1 MKCKHAFA
9 NNDGGEWCDKH
20 HIYELT
26 EMDCKRCKLREEHME
41 KNLRLV
47 DIDELVAR
55 LNKMRVYPTNGMA
68 EAIGS
73 YLYGKNEVINYVVDM
88 LTHLP
93 EIKQEDPKNIALS
106 QKEVVKEPKKEK
118 ISEKVAKRK
127 TKTVE
132 EHKKAKRVNTSN
144 IDVSYLVSRKQRG
157 LTYKQLGEEFGI
169 SQSTAHRLYNDYIN
183 QFNKKGDT
191 K

>member
-1 MKCKHAFA
+1 
-9 NNDGGEWCDKH
+9 
-20 HIYELT
+20 
-26 EMDCKRCKLREEHME
+26 ME

-68 EAIGS
+68 ETIGS

-93 EIKQEDPKNIALS
+93 EIKQEDSKNIALP
-106 QKEVVKEPKKEK
+106 QKEIVKEKPK
-118 ISEKVAKRK
+118 EKVAEKVDKPK
-127 TKTVE
+127 TKTVR
-132 EHKKAKRVNTSN
+132 KAKKVEASSV
-144 IDVSYLVSRKQRG
+144 DVSYLVSRKQRG

-169 SQSTAHRLYNDYIN
+169 SQSTAYRLYNDYIN
-183 QFNKKGDT
+183 QFNKEEK
-191 K
+191 